1 MRAKAYV
8 SLVALVVSG
17 SAIASPA
24 LSICVDENPWPPYT
38 YWEKSAQ
45 EPIFGGYTVSLAS
58 MILTRLK
65 QPYHIERLPW
75 SEVHARAKN
84 TGCDMILDI
93 SATLERQQ
101 YLYFTQPIYQL
112 YYSLVYN
119 KQAFGSSNMPSS
131 KNITNYKICGV
142 DSYNYGVLNKKL
154 DIIREPSIQI
164 VLNKLKNKQCDFFA
178 VEAPVLQ
185 YGIRMGLYQFNEMG
199 CLDLDDVTKKSYRLA
214 VAKQYPEAIH
224 LIKKINAQLYQLR
237 KEGEIAKIAQSHGVS
252 GDVCQG
258 QITLGQ

>member
-75 SEVHARAKN
+75 SEVHTRAKN
-84 TGCDMILDI
+84 
-93 SATLERQQ
+93 
-101 YLYFTQPIYQL
+101 
-112 YYSLVYN
+112 
-119 KQAFGSSNMPSS
+119 
-131 KNITNYKICGV
+131 
-142 DSYNYGVLNKKL
+142 
-154 DIIREPSIQI
+154 
-164 VLNKLKNKQCDFFA
+164 
-178 VEAPVLQ
+178 
-185 YGIRMGLYQFNEMG
+185 
-199 CLDLDDVTKKSYRLA
+199 YRL
-214 VAKQYPEAIH
+214 
-224 LIKKINAQLYQLR
+224 
-237 KEGEIAKIAQSHGVS
+237 
-252 GDVCQG
+252 
-258 QITLGQ
+258 